1 MCTQRPLP
9 AAVVDVRPPPVAATP
24 PSRDHLARFRCEVG
38 VPFRAPDVDARVE
51 AAPAWTVGGVDAVA
65 HGRPGEAAAAG
76 SSVVTARPRVDEP
89 LDRSF
94 VLLK

>member
-1 MCTQRPLP
+1 MCIQRRVS
-9 AAVVDVRPPPVAATP
+9 AAVVDDRRLTVAATP
-24 PSRDHLARFRCEVG
+24 PRRDHLAGFRCEVR

-65 HGRPGEAAAAG
+65 HGRPCEAAAAG
-76 SSVVTARPRVDEP
+76 SSVVTSRPRVDEP
-89 LDRSF
+89 LDRSC